1 MPGNDPRVFFAA
13 ERTLLAWVR
22 TALGLIG
29 LGFVV
34 TRFGLFLQLMRPDVN
49 HPTHP
54 WSAGVGVAL
63 AVLGAVAAAA
73 AAWQHRRFCRTLTA
87 DERVVQFDVP
97 RRSLQARVGLLC
109 SGGEYGARPIQ
120 PLLDDGSGS
129 LKGRLRGS
137 SFRQACPSSRWR
149 AAPRAGSAARPEP
162 SPADR

>member
-87 DERVVQFDVP
+87 DERPSHYRAEPALWLGFGVAVAGVALAAVVAV
-97 RRSLQARVGLLC
+97 
-109 SGGEYGARPIQ
+109 
-120 PLLDDGSGS
+120 
-129 LKGRLRGS
+129 
-137 SFRQACPSSRWR
+137 
-149 AAPRAGSAARPEP
+149 
-162 SPADR
+162 